1 MGEHQD
7 RIVAAASR
15 APYPPHMNR
24 RALRRLAQAGTAI
37 SAVVI
42 LYATLTPSPPDPAG
56 LPDWASH
63 LLLFGA
69 LGVPA
74 SLWYATS
81 EAARREPRR
90 ALAMVILALWLFG
103 GATEV
108 AQGPIP
114 GRSPALADWAFD
126 LVGAVAGFVGGGAA
140 WRALLAR

>member
-1 MGEHQD
+1 
-7 RIVAAASR
+7 
-15 APYPPHMNR
+15 MNR
-24 RALRRLAQAGTAI
+24 RTLRRLAQAATAS

-56 LPDWASH
+56 MPDWLGH
-63 LLLFGA
+63 LVLFGA

-81 EAARREPRR
+81 EAARRAPQR
-90 ALAMVILALWLFG
+90 ALVMVILALWLFG

-108 AQGPIP
+108 AQGAVP
-114 GRSPALADWAFD
+114 GRTPALSDWAFD

-140 WRALLAR
+140 WRALLARLPR